1 MKGTTKKILA
11 LSTIF
16 VLAISNVSFGSVNQR
31 VTVNDLKTISA
42 DEIPNGIIPK
52 EFSSDEEAVKYL
64 NKVYSS
70 MSIESGEK
78 ISESRSTNGNVTV
91 ATQRLGV
98 LGGSISLKLR
108 YGTSGDNHT
117 GEVTYVDPYTT
128 TSGITYSFE
137 WREDNIG
144 AEISSSGKDVYV
156 YTDGVI
162 IAYLLVDGLIK
173 IDETPV
179 SLSGYVPVIH

>member
-1 MKGTTKKILA
+1 MKGTMNRIL
-11 LSTIF
+11 
-16 VLAISNVSFGSVNQR
+16 VLCTVFTFAFSGISFGSVNR
-31 VTVNDLKTISA
+31 SVSVDDLKTIQA
-42 DEIPNGIIPK
+42 DEMPSGIIPK

-64 NKVYSS
+64 NKVYAS
-70 MSIESGEK
+70 MSIENGRE
-78 ISESRSTNGNVTV
+78 IPETRSTNGNVTV

-117 GEVTYVDPYTT
+117 GMVTYADPYTT
-128 TSGITYSFE
+128 TSGITYSFD
-137 WREDNIG
+137 WREDSIG

-162 IAYLLVDGLIK
+162 IAYLLIDGLIK